1 MKKSTKRALPAS
13 IRHKK
18 SWIEAGT
25 DPLEAQR
32 MRSKLVDQT
41 KYTAKGTSLTQ
52 ASERYVTNLE
62 ARGLHAKSTEPTA
75 LASTHPFR
83 LARRRASK
91 M

>member
-1 MKKSTKRALPAS
+1 MALLPGSNLFQWEGQVAVGGQEEKHEEGAYC

-41 KYTAKGTSLTQ
+41 EYTAAQPVPMTNGTPLAQ
-52 ASERYVTNLE
+52 ASEKYFANLE
-62 ARGLHAKSTEPTA
+62 ARG
-75 LASTHPFR
+75 
-83 LARRRASK
+83 
-91 M
+91 